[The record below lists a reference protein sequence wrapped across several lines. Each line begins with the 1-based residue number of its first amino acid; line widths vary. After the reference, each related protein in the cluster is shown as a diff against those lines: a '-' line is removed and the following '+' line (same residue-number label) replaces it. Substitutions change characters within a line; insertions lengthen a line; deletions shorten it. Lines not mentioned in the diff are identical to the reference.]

1 MKILFING
9 FSKNQVGGESKVAE
23 EISHYFSQDN
33 TLDVGLIRSGEE
45 TEISPNEGA
54 LKVFSFKAYNDNF
67 ISISRFSGIDL
78 LKLRTF
84 LREFQPDVIHC
95 HTIIP
100 FVLFIQAWANIN
112 KVPFI
117 YTTHALPNQL
127 TSFVIQSKIR
137 FLKMVSSIIDTYAKV
152 FYNNCNALICL
163 NQAARDE
170 LIKTGYKGPIY
181 TIPNGRDLK
190 RYYKPKDISLED
202 KIIHLTFVGYLDR
215 RKNQHYLV
223 DALQYL
229 PKKYHLHLI
238 GTSDNK
244 EYVQKIKTLIHKLKL
259 YERVTLHG
267 NLPHTEVIDILN
279 QSYLFVSAST
289 KEVQSLAILETLA
302 SGTPI
307 VGLSNETVD
316 EFVNKDTGIWLNANS
331 SPKEFAKSV
340 EHFTQEKDSDYEN
353 ISKSCLERVSEL
365 DWSNIQTRTVET
377 YEEILKL
384 ESKKSHKRSFPS
396 LILLLSLLIPLYPL
410 VYWTTKSSA
419 KRKQRK
425 S

>member
-1 MKILFING
+1 MKVLFING

-33 TLDVGLIRSGEE
+33 TLDVALIRSGEK
-45 TEISPNEGA
+45 TELDSNEGA

-67 ISISRFSGIDL
+67 ISISRFTGIDL
-78 LKLRTF
+78 FRLRNF
-84 LREFQPDVIHC
+84 LREFQPDVIHS

-117 YTTHALPNQL
+117 YTTHGLPNQL
-127 TSFVIQSKIR
+127 TSFLIQNKIR
-137 FLKMVSSIIDTYAKV
+137 FLKIVSSVIDTYAKV

-170 LIKTGYKGPIY
+170 LIKIRYKGPIHI
-181 TIPNGRDLK
+181 IPNGRDLK

-223 DALQYL
+223 NILQYL
-229 PKKYHLHLI
+229 PKRYHLHLI
-238 GTSDNK
+238 GTSDNRR
-244 EYVQKIKTLIHKLKL
+244 YVQEIEILIKNLKL
-259 YERVTLHG
+259 SKRVSLHG
-267 NLPHTEVIDILN
+267 NLPHEEVIDILN

-289 KEVQSLAILETLA
+289 KEVQSLAILEALA
-302 SGTPI
+302 SGTPV

-316 EFVNKDTGIWLNANS
+316 EFVNKNTGIWLNANT
-331 SPKEFAKSV
+331 SPKEFAQSI
-340 EHFTQEKDSDYEN
+340 EHFAQKEISDYEN
-353 ISKSCLERVSEL
+353 MSKSCLERVSEL
-365 DWSNIQTRTVET
+365 DWSNIQTRTVKL
-377 YEEILKL
+377 YEEIIKLKP
-384 ESKKSHKRSFPS
+384 KKSHTRSFLS
-396 LILLLSLLIPLYPL
+396 LILLLLLIIPLYPL
-410 VYWTTKSSA
+410 VYVATKFSA
-419 KRKQRK
+419 KGR
-425 S
+425 